1 MALPPFAV
9 LSASYPSYW
18 TFPSPKTVQKL
29 IGGEVQDPDIT
40 NTCTIRLSHAL
51 NAAGIAIPR
60 TFREVTN
67 RRGANKA
74 YYIIRVSDFRAFMES
89 RFGKPNIDLR
99 KKEGARLDR
108 SQIEGYQGVIAFE
121 IGFRD
126 ATGHFDLWFQ
136 DRFSHESS
144 AGKDYFALASRI
156 SLWHDG
162 SRTVS
167 APV

>member
-1 MALPPFAV
+1 MALPPFAL

-18 TFPSPKTVQKL
+18 IFPSPKTVQKL

-51 NAAGIAIPR
+51 NGAGVAIPR
-60 TFREVTN
+60 NFRAVTN

-74 YYIIRVSDFRAFMES
+74 YYIIRVADFRGFMES
-89 RFGKPNIDLR
+89 RFGPPNVDLR
-99 KKEGARLDR
+99 KQAGGTFDR
-108 SQIEGYQGVIAFE
+108 KQIEGYQGVIAFE

-162 SRTVS
+162 TRTVS